1 MNTLENILELV
12 THGCF
17 MTSIDLQDAY
27 YVIPIVE
34 EHRKYLRFEW
44 EGRLYQFCCLPFW
57 VRICTQNFYKNT
69 QGALSV
75 LRNLGH
81 QSAAYIDDVWLVG
94 ISYQETLCNT
104 TETISKLTGLG
115 FVINT
120 EKSTLVPTKK
130 IEHLGFVID
139 SENMLLSLTYIKSKK
154 LEIMCNSCL
163 QQSGNITL
171 QFLSHVIGTLESYSV
186 TVEYGKVLCKQL
198 LIEKNWGLKM
208 SKGKCSHHYSIT

>member
-1 MNTLENILELV
+1 ML
-12 THGCF
+12 
-17 MTSIDLQDAY
+17 Y
-27 YVIPIVE
+27 PIGE

-44 EGRLYQFCCLPFW
+44 EGKLYQFCCLPFGLGSAPIIFTKILK
-57 VRICTQNFYKNT
+57 VP
-69 QGALSV
+69 LSV

-104 TETISKLTGLG
+104 TETISKLTSLG

-163 QQSGNITL
+163 QR
-171 QFLSHVIGTLESYSV
+171 VGTLHSSFYPMLLEHWNPTLWQWSMGKFFANGYSYK
-186 TVEYGKVLCKQL
+186 KV
-198 LIEKNWGLKM
+198 GD
-208 SKGKCSHHYSIT
+208 